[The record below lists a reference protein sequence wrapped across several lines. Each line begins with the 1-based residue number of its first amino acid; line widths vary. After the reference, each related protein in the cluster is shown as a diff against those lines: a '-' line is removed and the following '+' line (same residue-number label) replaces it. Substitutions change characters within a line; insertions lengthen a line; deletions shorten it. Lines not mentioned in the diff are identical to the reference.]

1 MLNIGEILGKV
12 MAFAWF
18 MCLVYA
24 YMQKDRKKK
33 LIALFICVTVIVVL
47 LILIADIGSK

>member
-12 MAFAWF
+12 
-18 MCLVYA
+18 
-24 YMQKDRKKK
+24 
-33 LIALFICVTVIVVL
+33 IALFICVTVIIVL